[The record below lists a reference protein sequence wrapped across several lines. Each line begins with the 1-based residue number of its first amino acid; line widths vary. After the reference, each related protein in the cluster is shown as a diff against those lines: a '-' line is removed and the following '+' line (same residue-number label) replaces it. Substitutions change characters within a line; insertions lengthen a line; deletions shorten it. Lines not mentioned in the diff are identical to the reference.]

1 VDTLILMHANSAF
14 IFSDVGNPVHDS
26 LEHAEPD
33 IAGDHID
40 DATMD

>member
-1 VDTLILMHANSAF
+1 MDTLILMHANSAF
-14 IFSDVGNPVHDS
+14 IFSEVGNPVRDS

-40 DATMD
+40 GATMD